1 MVLAVG
7 GVAITTI
14 MIVVKNDREVRKAG
28 MGARKRKRQQGESE
42 DKVGGEERR
51 GKERRRSGR
60 AN

>member
-7 GVAITTI
+7 GVAITI
-14 MIVVKNDREVRKAG
+14 MIAVKNDKEVGKAG
-28 MGARKRKRQQGESE
+28 EGVRKRKRQQGESE